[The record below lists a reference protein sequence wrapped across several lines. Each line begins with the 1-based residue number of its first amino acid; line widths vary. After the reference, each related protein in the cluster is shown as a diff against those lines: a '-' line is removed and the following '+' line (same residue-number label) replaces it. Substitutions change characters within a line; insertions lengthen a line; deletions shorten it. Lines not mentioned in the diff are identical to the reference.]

1 MAADTQ
7 GASPTSADRAES
19 ARGIRRTI
27 QGVVTSDKMDKTCV
41 VTVVRRVR
49 DRHFHK
55 FVQRKVKYHAHDE
68 NNECRIG
75 DRVELVE
82 FRPTSKTKR
91 WRFARVIEKARED
104 AIR

>member
-1 MAADTQ
+1 MAAETQ
-7 GASPTSADRAES
+7 DGPVAGADQSAQG
-19 ARGIRRTI
+19 RGIRRTI
-27 QGVVTSDKMDKTCV
+27 SGVVTSDKMDKTIT
-41 VTVVRRVR
+41 VTVIRRVR
-49 DRHFHK
+49 DRRFHK

-68 NNECRIG
+68 RNECKLG

-91 WRFARVIEKARED
+91 WRFSRMIEKARED